1 MKKFAAIALGCLI
14 VVTLT
19 MVQNAIAKKPAT
31 YEFDGT
37 VSLKT
42 IFSRGKYL
50 GELRVV
56 QPDGKTITFSIPK
69 TTKFYDTDGTEIK
82 FCDIMAGDRVKV
94 KYRVKKPEGRKRY
107 ETIEVRRGPM

>member
-1 MKKFAAIALGCLI
+1 MKKFTAIASGCLI
-14 VVTLT
+14 VVTLI

-31 YEFDGT
+31 QEFDGT

-56 QPDGKTITFSIPK
+56 HPDGKTITFSIPK
-69 TTKFYDTDGTEIK
+69 KTKFYNKDGKEIK

-94 KYRVKKPEGRKRY
+94 TYRVKKPEGKKRY